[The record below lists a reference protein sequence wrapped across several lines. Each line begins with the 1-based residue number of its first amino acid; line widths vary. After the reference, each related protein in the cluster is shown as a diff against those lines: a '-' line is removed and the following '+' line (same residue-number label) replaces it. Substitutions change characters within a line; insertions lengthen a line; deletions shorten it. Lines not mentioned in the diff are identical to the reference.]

1 MNNEMESNHQLLYE
15 EFNNITEIDDNYCL
29 LANNN
34 KNDLE
39 NEASNINKIIKEIN
53 NDNYKEVKCDID
65 DGKYNIIYIDII
77 LKIKINKNLLLRI
90 KLK

>member
-1 MNNEMESNHQLLYE
+1 MNNEMESNPQLLYE

-29 LANNN
+29 LSNNN

-39 NEASNINKIIKEIN
+39 TEASNINKIIKEIN